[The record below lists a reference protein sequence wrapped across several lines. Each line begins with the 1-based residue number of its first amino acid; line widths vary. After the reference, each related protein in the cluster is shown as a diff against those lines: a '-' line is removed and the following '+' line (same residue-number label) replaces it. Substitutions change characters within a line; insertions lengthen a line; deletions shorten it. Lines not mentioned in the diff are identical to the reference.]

1 MVRNQRG
8 NALLLVLVVFA
19 TLFTLVGMSFER
31 GEQLFKRLQHQS
43 LEQSALNL
51 AEAGVEYA
59 LHQMALPGNDKE
71 KTTEIA
77 LETGYFS
84 TSVSYSSAGRFE
96 IVATGKA
103 KNGHR
108 MEESVIKT
116 LRVQGRFSPDEP
128 GAVPVVTIW
137 EEVL

>member
-19 TLFTLVGMSFER
+19 TLFTLLGMSFDR
-31 GEQLFKRLQHQS
+31 GEQLLRRLQHQS
-43 LEQSALNL
+43 LEQVALNL

-59 LHQMALPGNDKE
+59 LHQLALPGNAIE
-71 KTTEIA
+71 KTMEID
-77 LETGYFS
+77 LETGSFS
-84 TSVSYSSAGRFE
+84 TSVSFSSSGHFEIMAAGR
-96 IVATGKA
+96 A

-116 LRVQGRFSPDEP
+116 LKVQGRFSPDEP
-128 GAVPVVTIW
+128 DAVPIVTIW